1 MMARALATLRRWLHN
16 RSCPCGSFPEWEEPP
31 DTVAQRV
38 ILSEGEE
45 WERNVGPSDRG
56 AL

>member
-1 MMARALATLRRWLHN
+1 VKTLARALATLKGWLHN
-16 RSCPCGSFPEWEEPP
+16 RSCPCVDWEEPP